1 MKDQHDHSHPQNHD
15 HQHGHQHGVHEHGHH
30 HAHSHTPTNFDRAFL
45 VGIVLNI
52 SFVAIEAVYGFISNS
67 LALLADAGHNLSD
80 VLGLVIAWFAIAL
93 SRRKP
98 NHQFTFGLKSSSI
111 LAALANAV
119 FLLVTIGAIIWEAIG
134 RFQSPAV
141 VANQTVI
148 AVALIGVV
156 INGVT
161 AYLFH
166 RGHKEDLNIK
176 GAYLHMLA
184 DALVSVGVAVAAVI
198 MMYTGWN
205 WLDPLVSI
213 IVCAVIF
220 KGTWSLL
227 KESVQLALKA
237 VPTGINREDVFNF
250 LKTRKNVTA
259 VHDLHIWGMS
269 TTENALTAHLI
280 IPTGH
285 PGDGFLHHVAEDLKS
300 KFNIGHSTIQIE
312 LGNDANHKCALEPD
326 DVV

>member
-1 MKDQHDHSHPQNHD
+1 M
-15 HQHGHQHGVHEHGHH
+15 
-30 HAHSHTPTNFDRAFL
+30 
-45 VGIVLNI
+45 
-52 SFVAIEAVYGFISNS
+52 
-67 LALLADAGHNLSD
+67 ALLADAGHNLSD
-80 VLGLVIAWFAIAL
+80 VLGLIIAWFAITL

-111 LAALANAV
+111 LAALGNAL
-119 FLLVTIGAIIWEAIG
+119 FLLVTIAAIIWEAID
-134 RFQSPAV
+134 RFQNQTP
-141 VANQTVI
+141 VANQIVI
-148 AVALIGVV
+148 GVALVGVV
-156 INGVT
+156 INGFT

-176 GAYLHMLA
+176 GAYLHMLS
-184 DALVSVGVAVAAVI
+184 DALVSVGVAAAALV

-205 WLDPLVSI
+205 WMDPLVSI
-213 IVCAVIF
+213 IVCAIIF

-227 KESVQLALKA
+227 KESVQLALNA
-237 VPTGINREDVFNF
+237 VPSGINRQAVFDF

-280 IPTGH
+280 IPNGH
-285 PGDGFLHHVAEDLKS
+285 PGDGFLHHLAEDLKT
-300 KFNIGHSTIQIE
+300 KFNIGHTTIQIE
-312 LGNDANHKCALEPD
+312 LGNDDHHKCALESD

>member
-1 MKDQHDHSHPQNHD
+1 MVTKHEHSDHHNHERQHNHKPGAHGEGHDHAHI
-15 HQHGHQHGVHEHGHH
+15 
-30 HAHSHTPTNFDRAFL
+30 HAPANFDRAFL
-45 VGIVLNI
+45 IGIILNI
-52 SFVAIEAVYGFISNS
+52 SFVAIEAVCGFISNS

-80 VLGLVIAWFAIAL
+80 VLGLVIAWFALAL

-98 NHQFTFGLKSSSI
+98 DHQFTFGLKSSSI

-134 RFQSPAV
+134 RFQSPTI
-141 VANQTVI
+141 VANQIVI
-148 AVALIGVV
+148 SVALIGVV

-166 RGHKEDLNIK
+166 RGRKEDINIK
-176 GAYLHMLA
+176 GAYLHMLS

-198 MMYTGWN
+198 MFYTGWN
-205 WLDPLVSI
+205 WMDPLVSI
-213 IVCAVIF
+213 IVCIIIF

-237 VPTGINREDVFNF
+237 VPTGINRQDVFNF
-250 LKTRKNVTA
+250 LKTRKNVSA

-285 PGDGFLHHVAEDLKS
+285 PGDSFLHHVAEDLKQN
-300 KFNIGHSTIQIE
+300 FNIGHTTIQIE
-312 LGNDANHKCALEPD
+312 LGNDDTHKCALESD